1 MLPVRCEL
9 WVQGNL
15 RDLAAAMLPS
25 IHVALRS
32 TKATGRSS
40 SLGGCLLTAEK
51 RIPSPASRDYIGVWH
66 NGKYNGTYYPT
77 I

>member
-1 MLPVRCEL
+1 MLPARCEL

-15 RDLAAAMLPS
+15 RDLVPS

-51 RIPSPASRDYIGVWH
+51 RIPSPASRDYIG
-66 NGKYNGTYYPT
+66 GMA
-77 I
+77 